1 MASLIKIPA
10 TQKSFYTPN
19 EAEQNLNKINN
30 VIIPKYGKIIDR
42 ISLITAVPK
51 EIIIAFIFIESSGNQ
66 NASTNWATG
75 LMQLGNGAV
84 SDSLVFEKSSG
95 RLNKEEDAL
104 LKKYLGNRYSNL
116 NNLKPNQK
124 NTGKTFVTKQ
134 DLLSPEFN
142 ILCGAILLGQLLDEF
157 SQNGVPRLDK
167 IVVIYNRGRY
177 DKVSKEIAKSSKGI
191 DEIINSIPKGT
202 GEYVTKLVGRNS
214 LLDSLV

>member
-1 MASLIKIPA
+1 MQAIKIPA

-19 EAEQNLNKINN
+19 QAEQNLSKINN
-30 VIIPKYGKIIDR
+30 VIKPKFGSIISYISKITNVPEN
-42 ISLITAVPK
+42 LIY
-51 EIIIAFIFIESSGNQ
+51 AFCFIESGGNPS
-66 NASTNWATG
+66 ASTPYATG
-75 LMQLGNGAV
+75 LLQVGGATA
-84 SDSLVFEKSSG
+84 SDAIIFEKSSG

-104 LKKYLGNRYSNL
+104 LKKYLGSRYSLL

-124 NTGKTFVTKQ
+124 SIAKTFITKQ
-134 DLLSPEFN
+134 DLLDPTFN
-142 ILCGAILLGQLLDEF
+142 LLCGTLILGQLLDEF

-191 DEIINSIPKGT
+191 DELINSIPKGT
-202 GEYVTKLVGRNS
+202 GEYVTKLTGVNG